1 MWLRLGQVTLE
12 RNAVIRRYISGF
24 WREVLMRGRWC
35 SRDTW
40 HVTEEVW
47 RSVIGNDWHVCMC
60 GSWGACATNCLF
72 IHMGRSLSDGWLC
85 ILSFQFPV
93 FQGVERWISI
103 HNKGKV
109 KSLENEYVKAIK
121 LNHLS
126 EGDLTKEGYLI
137 LFYKIPICFDLI
149 QKIPTVELLVVN
161 LSLCQPR
168 RWARKS
174 TEIRCNAD

>member
-1 MWLRLGQVTLE
+1 MKCGAGW
-12 RNAVIRRYISGF
+12 IRWHSGEMLWWGDISGL
-24 WREVLMRGRWC
+24 WREGLMRGRWC

-72 IHMGRSLSDGWLC
+72 IHMARSLSDGWLC
-85 ILSFQFPV
+85 TLSFQFPV

-103 HNKGKV
+103 HNNGKV

-126 EGDLTKEGYLI
+126 GGDLTKEGYLI

-161 LSLCQPR
+161 LSLCQP
-168 RWARKS
+168 
-174 TEIRCNAD
+174 